1 MCMREVLE
9 REDKWDVG
17 EQFELPDLG
26 DIVAGGHVDHD
37 TLDLTSVYYDTPERD
52 LQAHGVLLRRRDGD
66 DDAGWQ
72 LKTPATGGRTELR
85 WALADSPPDSLTKL
99 LTGIS
104 LGKELTS
111 VATIHTVRDWYRI
124 RDPEAKELCAEVADD
139 SVRGWADQR
148 SLAWRE
154 IEVEHGRGTDLFFQR
169 LTDRLRSAGARP
181 SRYASKLSHVLPPT
195 PVAEPRSSA
204 GRALARYLGA
214 QIDAIV
220 AGDLRLRRGHD
231 PIHDTRVAI
240 RRLRSTLRVFRKVL
254 DRSAIGDL
262 DGELRWFAALL
273 GDVRDCQV
281 QHRRFTGALDEFPEE
296 LVLGPVR
303 SRIRNELQSIEL
315 PARARVRDAMDSPRY
330 LAIMTVLRN
339 WRTNPPINPETT
351 KGQLIRKTRRA
362 GRKADRRLTAA
373 LRDGDD
379 AMLHRA
385 RKAAKRARYAAE
397 LVKPLGGAKHTKR
410 IKKHYKGI
418 QSVLGDHQDTAV
430 ASVALWRMAVSAGTT
445 VGENGFTYG
454 LLFSREQQI
463 AEESRR
469 QARNLS

>member
-1 MCMREVLE
+1 MQEVLE
-9 REDKWDVG
+9 REDTWDVG

-26 DIVAGGHVDHD
+26 DIIVGGHVDRD
-37 TLDLTSVYYDTPERD
+37 TVDLTSVYYDTPERD
-52 LQAHGVLLRRRDGD
+52 LQAHGILLRRRDGD

-85 WALADSPPDSLTKL
+85 WALTDSPPEALTKM

-104 LGKELTS
+104 LGKDLTR
-111 VATIHTVRDWYRI
+111 VATIHTVRNWYRI
-124 RDPEAKELCAEVADD
+124 RDADAKQLCAEVADD
-139 SVRGWADQR
+139 SVHAWSDQR

-154 IEVEHGRGTDLFFQR
+154 IEVEHGRGTHSFFKR

-181 SRYASKLSHVLPPT
+181 SRYQSKLSHVLPPT
-195 PVAEPRSSA
+195 PVAEPVSPA

-220 AGDLRLRRGHD
+220 ASDLGLRRGHD

-240 RRLRSTLRVFRKVL
+240 RRLRSTLRVFRKAM

-262 DGELRWFAALL
+262 DGELRWFAGLL

-281 QHRRFTGALDEFPEE
+281 QHRRFSAALDEFPEE

-303 SRIRNELQSIEL
+303 SRVRDELQSIEL
-315 PARARVRDAMDSPRY
+315 PARARVREAMDSPRY
-330 LAIMTVLRN
+330 LAIMAVLRN

-351 KGQLIRKTRRA
+351 KGQLIRTTRRV

-397 LVKPLGGAKHTKR
+397 LLKPVGGAKRAKR

-418 QSVLGDHQDTAV
+418 QSVLGDHQDTVV
-430 ASVALWRMAVSAGTT
+430 ASAALRRMAVSAGTT

-454 LLFSREQQI
+454 MLFSRERQI
-463 AEESRR
+463 AEECRR
-469 QARNLS
+469 QARNLL